1 MKIKKLI
8 KPSRLIFLILLL
20 ASNTLAW
27 FIYATKVDNNVSVH
41 VKAWNIVLEAG
52 DTAITN
58 TINLDIDSIY
68 PGMEDYEYQIVAHNR
83 SEVSANLSYQILEA
97 RILNE
102 TYISVEG
109 REALGE
115 PAVATDLT
123 SAQLSDKLLNDYP
136 FSISIDMSDDYM
148 ELEEGEETYTISV
161 IWPYESNQD
170 ELDTQWGINA
180 ATYKE
185 SNPTNSSI
193 ALKVKIL
200 ITQSTS

>member
-115 PAVATDLT
+115 AAVATDLT

>member
-123 SAQLSDKLLNDYP
+123 SAQLGDKLLNDYP

-161 IWPYESNQD
+161 IWPYENNQD